1 MTTDR
6 DLFTDL
12 VRSWGERDALE
23 LSRRST
29 GWYDEFVEYLAWQ
42 STATDLRSAMTSSGD
57 LDTGEL
63 LRAVAERSLLALE
76 RGRPAEYALFDH
88 LGKAVGA
95 QLRHWVPVPG
105 AVARADDATEWDVAG
120 VLKAKALQK
129 AAGAAMRDAEQCFAA
144 GRFSAC
150 LESAAA
156 VLDTLES
163 IPDEGRQWLLT
174 HEVVELRL
182 YAIFRQAEAFHLLER
197 FDRAAASYATLLA
210 DTSNAAAERTG
221 WISERAFR
229 LKGLS
234 GLSVV
239 ARRRGQSEL
248 AVELAREV
256 SRLSRSW
263 NGGSDPASLN
273 NLGLA
278 LLAAG
283 RPHLA
288 LPQFR
293 LARELRGPDC
303 ATAHEVFGHADCL
316 RLMCDPQTAHRLY
329 SSELEGG
336 LRDSDWLPIALFADR
351 VIRGDLQADDSHIA
365 TLRQCQSLLPDALA
379 GTVGLRLSL
388 ALAAALVSAGRP
400 SEAIDQARSAI
411 TRGDEVEPHSPVV
424 LRLRVLL
431 ARALTGAP
439 DGLDA
444 SRRELERVL
453 GAVRELL
460 GETPLD
466 DRRSEIVGEWVDA
479 YGAMVSVL
487 LAAPDSA
494 APDSAAPD
502 SAAPDAATTAS
513 AFALHEQA
521 KSPAFATE
529 VAWSGARSAQGHEAM
544 LRAVVVDLQDRG
556 TTLEGI
562 DARTLAQLDRVRTEL
577 RAVQEGRRRSTGARL
592 PGEPVDSD
600 ELADLLRAACPRPTA
615 AVSLFT
621 DATTTTAFVIRTDI
635 DGVRV
640 HRSPVGRAKWGAL
653 AVELRRAY
661 NGSPDQGYPPVLRN
675 KPWRRDLPAWTQV
688 ESELFG
694 ILDDLDDVEHIVLA
708 PHGPTHALPLHAL
721 RTRDG
726 DFLATRFTCSYTP
739 SLTVLS
745 ALLSQDEV
753 TVRQRPSSVYIAG
766 VGGRDDRNPQRFE
779 GDEDMFAAGLWRY
792 AADTGPAGATRA
804 AVLEGISSDADVVH
818 LSCHGVFTPGR
829 PGRSGLLFSDGRE
842 RPPTREDELTP
853 VRRRR
858 HLVSVQDLR
867 GQTLST
873 RLVTLRA
880 CSSGL
885 QQARNA
891 GDEFEGLTRALL
903 TCGARTTLA
912 ALWNVDQRSSRELL
926 AHFYSVWST
935 AGVGAG
941 PADALAAAQ
950 RQMIESGDPVLA
962 HPYHWAPF
970 ALAGDWR

>member
-1 MTTDR
+1 MTTDP
-6 DLFTDL
+6 DLFADL
-12 VRSWGERDALE
+12 VRSWDERDALE

-42 STATDLRSAMTSSGD
+42 STAADLRSAMKSSGD

-63 LRAVAERSLLALE
+63 ARTIAERTLLALE

-88 LGKAVGA
+88 LVKAVGA
-95 QLRHWVPVPG
+95 QLRDWVPVPG
-105 AVARADDATEWDVAG
+105 AVARADDTTELDVAS
-120 VLKAKALQK
+120 VLKAKAQQM
-129 AAGAAMRDAEQCFAA
+129 AAQAAMRDAEQCFAA
-144 GRFSAC
+144 GRLSAC

-156 VLDTLES
+156 VLDTLGA
-163 IPDEGRQWLLT
+163 IPEEGRQWLLT
-174 HEVVELRL
+174 HELVELRL

-197 FDRAAASYATLLA
+197 FDRAAASYATLVA
-210 DTSNAAAERTG
+210 DTSSAAAERTG
-221 WISERAFR
+221 WISEREFR

-234 GLSVV
+234 GLSAV

-248 AVELAREV
+248 AVELAREA

-263 NGGSDPASLN
+263 NGANDPATLN
-273 NLGLA
+273 NLGMA

-303 ATAHEVFGHADCL
+303 ASAHEIFGQADCL
-316 RLMCDPQTAHRLY
+316 RLMRDPQTAHRLY
-329 SSELEGG
+329 RSELERG
-336 LRDSDWLPIALFADR
+336 LRDSDWLPVALFADR
-351 VIRGDLQADDSHIA
+351 VIRGDLQTDDSYIA
-365 TLRQCQSLLPDALA
+365 TLQQSQSALPDALA

-388 ALAAALVSAGRP
+388 ALATALVSAGRP

-411 TRGDEVEPHSPVV
+411 TRGDEVEPQSPVV

-431 ARALTGAP
+431 ARALTSAP
-439 DGLDA
+439 DGLDE

-453 GAVRELL
+453 GAVWELL
-460 GETPLD
+460 DETSLD

-479 YGAMVSVL
+479 YGAVVSIL
-487 LAAPDSA
+487 LTAPDSA
-494 APDSAAPD
+494 V
-502 SAAPDAATTAS
+502 PDAATTAS

-529 VAWSGARSAQGHEAM
+529 VAWSDVRSAQGREAM
-544 LRAVVVDLQDRG
+544 LRAVIVDLQDRG

-562 DARTLAQLDRVRTEL
+562 DARRLAQLDRVRAEL
-577 RAVQEGRRRSTGARL
+577 RAVQEDRRRSTGGRL
-592 PGEPVDSD
+592 PGEPVDCD

-635 DGVRV
+635 QVVRV
-640 HRSPVGRAKWGAL
+640 HRSPVGRAEWAAL

-661 NGSPDQGYPPVLRN
+661 NGSPEQGYPPVLRN
-675 KPWRRDLPAWTQV
+675 KPWRRDLPAWTRV
-688 ESELFG
+688 EDELWG
-694 ILDDLDDVEHIVLA
+694 IFDDLDGVEHIVFA

-726 DFLATRFTCSYTP
+726 DFLATRFTFSYTP

-745 ALLSQDEV
+745 ALLSRNDV
-753 TVRQRPSSVYIAG
+753 PVRQRPASAYVAG
-766 VGGRDDRNPQRFE
+766 VAGRNDCNPQLFE
-779 GDEDMFAAGLWRY
+779 GDEDVFAAGSWRC

-804 AVLEGISSDADVVH
+804 VVLEGIGSGADVVH

-842 RPPTREDELTP
+842 RPPTREDELSP

-867 GQTLST
+867 GQTLSS

-903 TCGARTTLA
+903 TCGARATLA

-926 AHFYSVWST
+926 AHFYSAWST
-935 AGVGAG
+935 AG